1 MTDTATTIG
10 ELLQV
15 ALGATEEPEPQERLD
30 AIRALR
36 QHLDAA
42 EHHTAQACRADGASW
57 TDIGQQWGI
66 SRQAA
71 HRRFAAPT
79 VVDYLA
85 SPDDIEANNE
95 RGHEFMAF
103 WNSDEGEAEVEAR
116 NRLYAQGIDPD
127 LADPTASR

>member
-1 MTDTATTIG
+1 MTDTATTTG

-15 ALGATEEPEPQERLD
+15 ALGATEEPEPQERLN

-42 EHHTAQACRADGASW
+42 ENDTAQACRAGGASW

-71 HRRFAAPT
+71 HQRFAVPP

-85 SPDDIEANNE
+85 APDDIEANNE

-103 WNSDEGEAEVEAR
+103 WNSDEGEAEVEAM
-116 NRLYAQGIDPD
+116 NRRDA
-127 LADPTASR
+127 LATDTEPSTR